1 MTLGKTGSVLLLIL
15 AEIAALSLWFVS
27 SAILP
32 EMTAE
37 RPLTPFREAAL
48 TSAVQAGFVVGALLS
63 AVFGLADRLDPRRF
77 FALCALLAAAAN
89 ALLALLPI
97 GSLAAISMRF
107 LSGLLLAGVYPVGMK
122 LAVGWGLKDRGLLVG
137 LLVGGVTLGSA
148 TPHFLSLLGGGDWRL
163 TVILASLAAASGGL
177 AVLFTGLGPYH
188 GSAPRFRLGDV
199 MLAWTDRRIRLAIAG
214 YLGHMWEL
222 YAMWAWIG
230 AAAAASYSL
239 SLEPGAADRLS
250 KWTAFVA
257 IGAGG
262 IACGLAGFF
271 ADKIGKRQIA
281 MLAMAGSGT
290 AAIATALSFGGPPWL
305 TFLLATLW
313 GIAVIPDSAQFSALV
328 ADYAPPE
335 RAGSLMTL
343 QTALGFGLTIATVQA
358 TPWLAAQWGWPTL
371 MVLMALGPAYGLW
384 AMARLKR
391 LTASQGQPA
400 RE

>member
-1 MTLGKTGSVLLLIL
+1 MGAGKRGSILLLIL

-27 SAILP
+27 AAILP

-48 TSAVQAGFVVGALLS
+48 TSAVQAGFVAGALGS
-63 AVFGLADRLDPRRF
+63 AILGLADRLDPRRL
-77 FALCALLAAAAN
+77 FALCAILAAAAN
-89 ALLALLPI
+89 ALLVLLPI
-97 GSLAAISMRF
+97 GSLAAVSMRF

-148 TPHFLSLLGGGDWRL
+148 TPHLLSLLGGSDWRL
-163 TVILASLAAASGGL
+163 TVTLASLAAAGGGL
-177 AVLFTGLGPYH
+177 AVLFTGLGPHH
-188 GSAPRFRLGDV
+188 GRAPRFRLGDV
-199 MLAWTDRRIRLAIAG
+199 MLAWSDRRIRLAIAG

-239 SLEPGAADRLS
+239 SLEPGEADRLA
-250 KWTAFVA
+250 KWTAFIA

-262 IACGLAGFF
+262 IACGLAGYF

-290 AAIATALSFGGPPWL
+290 AAVATALSFGGPPWL
-305 TFLLATLW
+305 TFLLVVWW

-328 ADYAPPE
+328 ADFAPPE

-343 QTALGFGLTIATVQA
+343 QTALGFGLTIGTVQA
-358 TPWLAAQWGWPTL
+358 TPWLAEQWGWPL
-371 MVLMALGPAYGLW
+371 VMVLMALGPAYGLW
-384 AMARLKR
+384 AMARLK
-391 LTASQGQPA
+391 GVVA
-400 RE
+400 RPGS